1 MAFSITRFT
10 RSEKRKIWNKSFET
24 VVDPEELRIPLPA
37 NFFNLWRFELEKNDC
52 YWISSG
58 VHCVEVSLHLSRSCN
73 YLTSGKVVSE
83 EFAFSQPTRVLFS
96 YNSKSNDF
104 MMKVLGKVIEH
115 GNKEI
120 ISVDSGDDESFD
132 EKHDFVNLSGVKD
145 KSDAKKPLIDKVP
158 GSKRNFNES
167 NPIRG
172 KTGAKLGDI
181 DPLSCKLDGV
191 FGWKMRVTA
200 AAANSGKLQ
209 VLHFPKK
216 VVRNALD
223 KKQRSILVQTKRHGE
238 WFNCRILTAKRNKFE
253 KYISKDWRQIM
264 ENISAK
270 AGDIIIFRLTK
281 SAKRMLVHTIHF

>member
-1 MAFSITRFT
+1 
-10 RSEKRKIWNKSFET
+10 
-24 VVDPEELRIPLPA
+24 
-37 NFFNLWRFELEKNDC
+37 
-52 YWISSG
+52 
-58 VHCVEVSLHLSRSCN
+58 
-73 YLTSGKVVSE
+73 
-83 EFAFSQPTRVLFS
+83 
-96 YNSKSNDF
+96 
-104 MMKVLGKVIEH
+104 KVIEH

-209 VLHFPKK
+209 VL
-216 VVRNALD
+216 
-223 KKQRSILVQTKRHGE
+223 
-238 WFNCRILTAKRNKFE
+238 
-253 KYISKDWRQIM
+253 
-264 ENISAK
+264 
-270 AGDIIIFRLTK
+270 
-281 SAKRMLVHTIHF
+281 